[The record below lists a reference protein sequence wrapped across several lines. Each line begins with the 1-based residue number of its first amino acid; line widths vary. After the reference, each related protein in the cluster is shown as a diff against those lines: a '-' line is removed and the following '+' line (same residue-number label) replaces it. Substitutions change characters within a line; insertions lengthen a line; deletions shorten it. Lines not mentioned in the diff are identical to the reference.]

1 MSQNKFKKRGGGG
14 SRGGGRGSGNGGG
27 GKFNATPK
35 GDPCP
40 LSNPKDMEWRHFLS
54 VKDFKDISIQSKIK
68 FAQKFLEGKLPNKI
82 TNEAG
87 LFHSFPMNYPDL
99 INDKVMKEKWP
110 NLEEELAF
118 NADQVLGIFAQAA
131 SFDKKKRF
139 FPRLRDFPDNPT
151 QMERLKAEKLS
162 RLLCVKGTVIRV
174 ANVTQMNT
182 WLTYQCLKCE
192 MLCSVEQAPKGL
204 YTRPRC
210 CPQEGCR
217 SQTFTEMR
225 THASTLTINSQ
236 MIRLQENS
244 GNSGGRIPRTVNC
257 HLIRDLCDS
266 GDLHLF
272 KFLAVGSHDLSQA
285 EEKITVAKAE
295 LILKMMA
302 IFTQNESF

>member
-1 MSQNKFKKRGGGG
+1 
-14 SRGGGRGSGNGGG
+14 
-27 GKFNATPK
+27 
-35 GDPCP
+35 
-40 LSNPKDMEWRHFLS
+40 MEWRHFLS

-99 INDKVMKEKWP
+99 INDKVMKENWP

-139 FPRLRDFPDNPT
+139 FPRLRDFPDKPT

-204 YTRPRC
+204 YTRPRS

-266 GDLHLF
+266 GGLHLF
-272 KFLAVGSHDLSQA
+272 TFLAVGSHDLSQA
-285 EEKITVAKAE
+285 KGQIKSE
-295 LILKMMA
+295 
-302 IFTQNESF
+302 